1 MSLTL
6 KVLNTIMSKIVPSIQ
21 AAHAHG
27 QITTTITSFGGI
39 DYCLDPAAAQVIS
52 FQPSRPSD
60 GFFGS
65 FKGDLRPCTV
75 INQSKDYLDKEDLDA
90 FTFDLAPHEDVWTP
104 TFAEG
109 KTSCRYE
116 MQSRIAYDMTR
127 LNSRHTP
134 NTSDFKDMSC
144 TKQDPPSLRIHAYSF
159 AGRPLCN
166 PAINWGDF
174 WCIAVVQRRLQRLHD
189 RVYRVQHSAPFF
201 SMAHHGGELT

>member
-1 MSLTL
+1 MST
-6 KVLNTIMSKIVPSIQ
+6 IVPSIQ

-27 QITTTITSFGGI
+27 QITTTFTSFGGI
-39 DYCLDPAAAQVIS
+39 EYYLDPAAAQVIS

-65 FKGDLRPCTV
+65 LKGDLRPCTV
-75 INQSKDYLDKEDLDA
+75 VHQSKDYLDKEDLDA
-90 FTFDLAPHEDVWTP
+90 FTLDLALHDDVWTP
-104 TFAEG
+104 AFSEG

-116 MQSRIAYDMTR
+116 MQTRIAYNMTR

-134 NTSDFKDMSC
+134 NTSDFKDMPC
-144 TKQDPPSLRIHAYSF
+144 TKETPPSLRMHAYVF

-174 WCIAVVQRRLQRLHD
+174 CCIAVVQR
-189 RVYRVQHSAPFF
+189 
-201 SMAHHGGELT
+201 